1 MYFSKITLKTNADRA
16 SFANALCSNT
26 YKEHQILWKLFDT
39 DPTAKRDFI
48 YRYEPQRN
56 TPAYYMVSKRK
67 PVDNDHVWK
76 IETKN
81 YAPII
86 TTGQHFAFILR
97 VNPVI
102 TKHGKHHD
110 AVMHEKHRM
119 GYKNMEV
126 QLRPSSQE
134 IVETAGLKWLTSRA
148 EHSGF
153 SIKDS
158 AIRIDGY
165 QPHTSGIKGG
175 GIKSKGSKR
184 GKKEIRYSTMDY
196 RGVLTVTD
204 PEKFNKTLM
213 QGTGKA
219 KAFGCGLML
228 IRRAS

>member
-1 MYFSKITLKTNADRA
+1 MYFSKITLKPNTDQA
-16 SFANALCSNT
+16 SFANALCNNT
-26 YKEHQILWKLFDT
+26 YKEHQILWQLFDN

-67 PVDNDHVWK
+67 PVDNNHLWK
-76 IETKN
+76 IETKK
-81 YAPII
+81 YAPVI
-86 TTGQHFAFILR
+86 TTGRRFAFLLR

-102 TKHGKHHD
+102 TKDGKHHD

-119 GYKNMEV
+119 GFKNIDS
-126 QLRPSSQE
+126 QSRPASQE
-134 IVETAGLKWLTSRA
+134 IIENAGLKWLTNRA
-148 EHSGF
+148 ENSGF

-158 AIRIDGY
+158 TIRIDGY
-165 QPHTSGIKGG
+165 QPHTSGIKGEG
-175 GIKSKGSKR
+175 RKR

-204 PEKFNKTLM
+204 PEKFEQTLM
-213 QGTGKA
+213 LGIGKA
-219 KAFGCGLML
+219 RAFGCGLML